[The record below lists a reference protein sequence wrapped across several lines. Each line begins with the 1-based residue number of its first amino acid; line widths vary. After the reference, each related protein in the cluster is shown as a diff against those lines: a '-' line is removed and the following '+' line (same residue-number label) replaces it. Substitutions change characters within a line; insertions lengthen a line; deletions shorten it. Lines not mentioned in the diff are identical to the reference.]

1 MEKKKRVLNNFE
13 WYVTRLREAV
23 DELKSI
29 LNLPINKTLI
39 FNVSITIF
47 LRDKILVLSNDI
59 QLQSISNNLDCVLF
73 QYSELVKIQINF
85 GEDHNTKVSTYTF
98 DGDLKNKTFKRI
110 SKDLQPHHN
119 FKGIDNAVVSIVWK
133 TGFVLL
139 RKVRHE
145 IDQINSWTKIV
156 ENMEQYPH

>member
-1 MEKKKRVLNNFE
+1 MEKKKRILSNFE
-13 WYVTRLREAV
+13 WYVNRLKEAV

-29 LNLPINKTLI
+29 LNQPVNKVLI
-39 FNVSITIF
+39 SNVSITIF
-47 LRDKILVLSNDI
+47 LGEKILVLSNDI
-59 QLQSISNNLDCVLF
+59 QLQFISNNLDCVLF
-73 QYSELVKIQINF
+73 QYNELIKIRISFYENH
-85 GEDHNTKVSTYTF
+85 GTNASTYIF

-110 SKDLQPHHN
+110 SKDLQPRHN
-119 FKGIDNAVVSIVWK
+119 FKGIDNAVVSIAWK

-156 ENMEQYPH
+156 GNMEQYPH